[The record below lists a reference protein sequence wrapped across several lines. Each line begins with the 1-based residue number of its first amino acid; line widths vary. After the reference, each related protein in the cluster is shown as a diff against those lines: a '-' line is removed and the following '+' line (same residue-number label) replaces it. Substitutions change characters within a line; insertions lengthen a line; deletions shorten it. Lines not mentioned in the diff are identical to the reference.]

1 MNLRHVFN
9 MGTFIGIYK
18 CVCICRGS
26 VRAISPVWSTSR
38 TRSVPE
44 GSGVFAVVQSYQ
56 DEVVSVHCMYHQ
68 LPGAQ
73 HSTHTHTSTETNTSK
88 HRYVVTYHMG
98 RARGARFQGLSHRKW
113 ETRSEFSSS
122 FQTNDPCSIV
132 EHSPFP
138 IMLTFATK
146 VFTSLM
152 KLLPL
157 SQGMT
162 YLCISAA
169 DHSKQNLWV
178 LE

>member
-1 MNLRHVFN
+1 MSLIWALSLVFIN
-9 MGTFIGIYK
+9 VSAFVGAL
-18 CVCICRGS
+18 CVQSHLSGALPGLGLS
-26 VRAISPVWSTSR
+26 QRAQGFLQWCSHTR
-38 TRSVPE
+38 TRWFLSTACTI
-44 GSGVFAVVQSYQ
+44 SCQ
-56 DEVVSVHCMYHQ
+56 VHNTAH
-68 LPGAQ
+68 
-73 HSTHTHTSTETNTSK
+73 THTHTSTETNTSK

-157 SQGMT
+157 SQGIT